1 MSSIGEESV
10 HSSVKGDSLVELW
23 KRSEFLKFQEYLV
36 QLENERTGH
45 LKEELGRIR
54 KIERKLKLKLVE
66 LENKE
71 RTLVG
76 QETEIR
82 QAREDMALKLR
93 RQADDHQTALNALKE
108 QHVSALK
115 MEKDKLKA
123 EEAKRRNLELELTS
137 KPPNKP
143 VNVREK
149 PNDETTVLKEKMRE
163 LESELKLKDIA
174 LDQAKERETILVKSR
189 DHFRSAVLR
198 MTCDQRA
205 AQLNSEEVVFRLQQR
220 RAELIA
226 SGLYHEEDD
235 VIRQLDV
242 KIIKAVG

>member
-1 MSSIGEESV
+1 MSSIGDDSV
-10 HSSVKGDSLVELW
+10 HTTAQSDSLVELW
-23 KRSEFLKFQEYLV
+23 RRSEFLKFQEYLA
-36 QLENERTGH
+36 QLETERTGH

-71 RTLVG
+71 RSLVG
-76 QETEIR
+76 QEAEIK
-82 QAREDMALKLR
+82 QAREEMALKLR
-93 RQADDHQTALNALKE
+93 RQAEDHQAAIQLLKE
-108 QHVSALK
+108 QHSAALK

-123 EEAKRRNLELELTS
+123 EEAKRRNLELEMTA
-137 KPPNKP
+137 KP
-143 VNVREK
+143 
-149 PNDETTVLKEKMRE
+149 TTVHGEERIINLKEKVRE
-163 LESELKLKDIA
+163 LENEIKLKNIA
-174 LDQAKERETILVKSR
+174 LEQAKERETVLVKSR

-205 AQLNSEEVVFRLQQR
+205 AQVNSDEVVIRLQQR

-242 KIIKAVG
+242 KIIKAVGN